1 MYVYIYIFIYMC
13 MYCDFL
19 KPAPL
24 GTTSGDRSLCTGMSD
39 WRETVL
45 PGEIR
50 VGLLPVEPMS
60 EVKRTQT

>member
-1 MYVYIYIFIYMC
+1 MC